1 MGGDGVGPLCHVHP
15 LGVPSGE
22 KVQESWRC
30 NPHLS
35 LPARLPPQDIYGPRE
50 LATYSCCWGRE
61 NGLGELS
68 SASPLP
74 APWQVAWLPSL
85 LSTGPLGC

>member
-15 LGVPSGE
+15 LGVPSKEAGGAI
-22 KVQESWRC
+22 
-30 NPHLS
+30 PTS

-50 LATYSCCWGRE
+50 LATYSCCWGRG

-74 APWQVAWLPSL
+74 APWQVACLPSL